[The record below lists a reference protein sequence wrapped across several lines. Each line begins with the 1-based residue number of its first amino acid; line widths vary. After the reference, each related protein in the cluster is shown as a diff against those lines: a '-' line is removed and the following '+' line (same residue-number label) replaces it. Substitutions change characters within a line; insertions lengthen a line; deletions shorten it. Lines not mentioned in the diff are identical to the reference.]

1 MREVIRR
8 THLLPRRMVEVRRQ
22 SITHTETVDDE
33 AVVVQNA
40 LRERV
45 TAAMISKAS
54 LVVVVVVAVVMVVSI
69 AMATRTTFLAR
80 PRQTSSRIN

>member
-1 MREVIRR
+1 
-8 THLLPRRMVEVRRQ
+8 MVEVRRQ

-54 LVVVVVVAVVMVVSI
+54 LVVVVVVAVVVVVMVMVVSI

>member
-1 MREVIRR
+1 M
-8 THLLPRRMVEVRRQ
+8 MEVRRQ
-22 SITHTETVDDE
+22 SITHTETEDDE
-33 AVVVQNA
+33 AVVVQNV

-54 LVVVVVVAVVMVVSI
+54 LVVVVVVAVVVVVMVMVVSI
-69 AMATRTTFLAR
+69 AMATRTTFLTR

>member
-1 MREVIRR
+1 
-8 THLLPRRMVEVRRQ
+8 MVEVRRQ

>member
-1 MREVIRR
+1 M
-8 THLLPRRMVEVRRQ
+8 MEVRRQ
-22 SITHTETVDDE
+22 SITHTETEDDE
-33 AVVVQNA
+33 AVVLQNA

-54 LVVVVVVAVVMVVSI
+54 LVVVVVVAVVMVVMVVVMVVSI

>member
-1 MREVIRR
+1 M
-8 THLLPRRMVEVRRQ
+8 MEVRRQ
-22 SITHTETVDDE
+22 SITHTETEDDE
-33 AVVVQNA
+33 AVVLQNA

-54 LVVVVVVAVVMVVSI
+54 LVVVVVVVAVVMVVMVVVMVVSI

>member
-1 MREVIRR
+1 
-8 THLLPRRMVEVRRQ
+8 MVEVRRQ

-54 LVVVVVVAVVMVVSI
+54 LVVVVVVAVVMGVMVVVMVVSI

>member
-1 MREVIRR
+1 
-8 THLLPRRMVEVRRQ
+8 MVEVRRQ

-54 LVVVVVVAVVMVVSI
+54 LVVVVVVVAVVMVVSI